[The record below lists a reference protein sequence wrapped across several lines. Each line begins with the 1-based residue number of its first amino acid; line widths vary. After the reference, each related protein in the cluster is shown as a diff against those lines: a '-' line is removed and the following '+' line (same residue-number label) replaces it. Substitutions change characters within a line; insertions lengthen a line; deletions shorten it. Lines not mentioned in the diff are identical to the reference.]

1 MMDFHNLA
9 YWQEKAKNIAIET
22 RIFINGEYSA
32 AADNSV
38 FATVDPAAQQTL
50 AEVARGKKADVDR
63 AVQAARSAFERGD
76 WSQASPAQR
85 KAVLNKF
92 ADLMEAHCE
101 ELALLETLDTG
112 KPIRHSLR
120 DDIPG
125 AARAIRWYAEAIDK
139 VYGEVAPTG
148 GNELAMIVR
157 EPIGVIAAVVPWNFP
172 LLLACWKLGP
182 ALASGNSVVLKP
194 SEKSPLSA
202 LRLAGLAKEAG
213 LPDGV
218 FNVVSGFGHEAG
230 QALARHPDVEVIT
243 FTGST
248 RTGKQLLKDA
258 GDSNMK
264 RVWLEAGGKSANIVF
279 ADCPDLQK
287 AVNATAGGIF
297 YNQGQ
302 VCIAGTRLLLEESIA
317 DRFLDLL
324 KEQAKGWQPGNPLDP
339 NTAMG
344 MLIDNSHADS
354 VHSFIRA
361 GEAHSTL
368 LLDGRKNPWP
378 AAVGPTIFVDVDPA
392 SALSQEEIFGPVLVV
407 TRFKTEEQALAL
419 ANDSRYG
426 LGAAVW
432 TRDLSRAHRISRR
445 LKAGSVFVNNYN
457 DGDMTVPFGGYKQSG
472 NGRDK
477 SLHALEK
484 FTELKT
490 IWIALES

>member
-1 MMDFHNLA
+1 MNFQHLA
-9 YWQEKAKNIAIET
+9 YWQEKAKNLAIET
-22 RIFINGEYSA
+22 RLFIKGEYCA
-32 AADNSV
+32 AADNTT
-38 FATVDPAAQQTL
+38 FETIDPAAQQTL
-50 AEVARGKKADVDR
+50 AQVARGKKADVER
-63 AVQAARSAFERGD
+63 AVKAARQAFDNGD
-76 WSQASPAQR
+76 WSQASPARR
-85 KAVLNKF
+85 KAVLTKF
-92 ADLMEAHCE
+92 ADLMETHCE

-125 AARAIRWYAEAIDK
+125 AARAIRWYAEALDK

-182 ALASGNSVVLKP
+182 ALAAGNSVILKP
-194 SEKSPLSA
+194 SEKSPLTA

-218 FNVVSGFGHEAG
+218 LNVVSGFGHEAG
-230 QALARHPDVEVIT
+230 QALALHPDVEVIT

-248 RTGKQLLKDA
+248 RTGKQLLKDS

-317 DRFLDLL
+317 DEFLALL
-324 KEQAKGWQPGNPLDP
+324 KVQAQNWQPGNPLDP
-339 NTAMG
+339 DTTMG
-344 MLIDNSHADS
+344 MLIDNAHADS
-354 VHSFIRA
+354 VHSFIRG
-361 GEAHSTL
+361 GETKSTL
-368 LLDGRKNPWP
+368 FLDGRKNPWP
-378 AAVGPTIFVDVDPA
+378 AAVGPTIFVDVDPT
-392 SALSQEEIFGPVLVV
+392 STLSREEIFGPVLVV
-407 TRFKTEEQALAL
+407 TRFKSEEEALQL
-419 ANDSRYG
+419 ANDSDYG

-432 TRDLSRAHRISRR
+432 TRDLSRAHRMSRR

>member
-1 MMDFHNLA
+1 MDFHNLA
-9 YWQEKAKNIAIET
+9 YWQEKANNIAIET
-22 RIFINGEYSA
+22 RLFINGEYSA

-38 FATVDPAAQQTL
+38 FATVDPTAQQPL

-63 AVQAARSAFERGD
+63 AVQAARGVFDRGD

-85 KAVLNKF
+85 KAVLHKF
-92 ADLMEAHCE
+92 ADLMEAHRE
-101 ELALLETLDTG
+101 ELALLDTLDTG

-120 DDIPG
+120 DDVPG

-148 GNELAMIVR
+148 SNELAMIVR

-194 SEKSPLSA
+194 PEKSPLTA
-202 LRLAGLAKEAG
+202 LRLAGLAKQAG

-230 QALARHPDVEVIT
+230 QALAQHHDVEVIT

-339 NTAMG
+339 NTTMG

-407 TRFKTEEQALAL
+407 TRFKTEQQALAL

-432 TRDLSRAHRISRR
+432 TRDLSRAHRVSRR

>member
-1 MMDFHNLA
+1 MDFHNLA
-9 YWQEKAKNIAIET
+9 YWQQKARELTIET
-22 RIFINGEYSA
+22 RLFINGEYSA

-38 FATVDPAAQQTL
+38 FATIDPAAQQTL

-63 AVQAARSAFERGD
+63 AVQAARGVFDRGD

-85 KAVLNKF
+85 KAVLTKF
-92 ADLMEAHCE
+92 ADLMDTHRE
-101 ELALLETLDTG
+101 ELALLEILDTG

-194 SEKSPLSA
+194 SEKSPLTA
-202 LRLAGLAKEAG
+202 LRLAGLAKQAG

-230 QALARHPDVEVIT
+230 QALALHPDVEVIT

-248 RTGKQLLKDA
+248 RTAKQLLKDA

-339 NTAMG
+339 NTTMG
-344 MLIDNSHADS
+344 MLIDNTHADS

-392 SALSQEEIFGPVLVV
+392 SPLSQEEIFGPVLVV
-407 TRFKTEEQALAL
+407 TRFKNEEQALAL

-432 TRDLSRAHRISRR
+432 TRDLSRAHRVSRR